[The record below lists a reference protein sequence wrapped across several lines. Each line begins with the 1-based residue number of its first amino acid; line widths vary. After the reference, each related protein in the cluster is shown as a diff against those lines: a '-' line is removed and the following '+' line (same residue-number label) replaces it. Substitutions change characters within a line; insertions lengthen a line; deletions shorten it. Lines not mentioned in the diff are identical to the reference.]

1 MEQGHRSLFSVGFSH
16 PKASAIDTAGSNQ
29 LPVRRGCPGEV
40 PGSGYRGD
48 KLSLSLFHETFP
60 KWLPA
65 GAPLGCHR
73 AAHSLPRR
81 ELTSTTD
88 APLWCLRQLS
98 LYSQQVLCF
107 GKYLFFFL
115 CTNSSLQHNRPL
127 NLGSSH
133 KRWPNQ
139 SIPVFFIKKTIESLN
154 IVRSGCCSI
163 QRDHR
168 HQSKKDQHQIFDI
181 KYCYKQVT
189 GTELAS
195 IQHNLTHT
203 SVPQR
208 EDNVFS
214 VKFNS
219 ECSGLLW

>member
-1 MEQGHRSLFSVGFSH
+1 MSLCSSQPAQEGTHKHNRCSSLVSEATFTVLT
-16 PKASAIDTAGSNQ
+16 AS
-29 LPVRRGCPGEV
+29 PVLWEV
-40 PGSGYRGD
+40 S
-48 KLSLSLFHETFP
+48 
-60 KWLPA
+60 
-65 GAPLGCHR
+65 
-73 AAHSLPRR
+73 
-81 ELTSTTD
+81 
-88 APLWCLRQLS
+88 
-98 LYSQQVLCF
+98 
-107 GKYLFFFL
+107 FFFL

-133 KRWPNQ
+133 KRWPKQ
-139 SIPVFFIKKTIESLN
+139 SIPVFFIKKTIEPLN
-154 IVRSGCCSI
+154 TVRSGCCSI

-181 KYCYKQVT
+181 KYRNKQVT

-214 VKFNS
+214 IKFNS